1 MGKLKY
7 IKPGDIIEYDCSE
20 NEKCSEFVRGKW
32 TVIQVYPFGVLTKKM
47 GKTPIKRMFS
57 YGDLVVLGLE

>member
-1 MGKLKY
+1 MGKIKY
-7 IKPGDIIEYDCSE
+7 IKPGDVIDD
-20 NEKCSEFVRGKW
+20 KCSETEKGIEFAKGKW
-32 TVIQVYPFGVLTKKM
+32 KVIQVYPFGVLTEKM